1 MEVHMVMQKTQ
12 PIKDK
17 KDIQRLKQYYLDRHQ
32 VRNYTLFTLGVNT
45 SLRIGDLLALTWGDV
60 YSFECRRFRDHI
72 MLTEQKTGKSN
83 QIALNKEA
91 TKALKLLMELQYE
104 ISPKMYIFKS
114 REGQNRHIDRTQAFH
129 IIKNA
134 ASDLQLTGTISCH
147 SLRKTFGYHAWK
159 DGVPPALIMSIYN
172 HSSLEITKRYL
183 SIDQDDKDMVFL
195 KLNL

>member
-1 MEVHMVMQKTQ
+1 MQKTQ

-17 KDIQRLKQYYLDRHQ
+17 RDIQRLKQYYLDRQQ
-32 VRNYTLFTLGVNT
+32 VRNYALFTLGINT
-45 SLRIGDLLALTWGDV
+45 SLRIGDLLGLTWSDV
-60 YSFECRRFRDHI
+60 YDFGRRQFRDHI
-72 MLTEQKTGKSN
+72 RITEQKTGKNN

-91 TKALKLLMELQYE
+91 VKALDSLRLSLHDFG
-104 ISPKMYIFKS
+104 PGFYIFQS
-114 REGQNRHIDRTQAFH
+114 REGINRHIDRTQAFH

-134 ASDLQLTGTISCH
+134 ATALHITGTISCH

-159 DGVPPALIMSIYN
+159 DGVPPVLIMSIYN

>member
-1 MEVHMVMQKTQ
+1 MDMQKTQ

-60 YSFECRRFRDHI
+60 YQFESGRFRDHI
-72 MLTEQKTGKSN
+72 VLTEQKTGKHN
-83 QIALNKEA
+83 QIALNREA
-91 TKALKLLMELQYE
+91 VKALKLLKGLQGK
-104 ISPKMYIFKS
+104 IGPKEYIFRS
-114 REGQNRHIDRTQAFH
+114 REGGNRHIDRTQAFH

-134 ASDLQLTGTISCH
+134 AVDLQISGTISCH

>member
-1 MEVHMVMQKTQ
+1 MQKTQ
-12 PIKDK
+12 PIKNK
-17 KDIQRLKQYYLDRHQ
+17 RDIKRLKQYYLDRHQ

-60 YSFECRRFRDHI
+60 YNFECRKFRSHI
-72 MLTEQKTGKSN
+72 ALTEQKTGKCN
-83 QIALNKEA
+83 QIALNREA
-91 TKALKLLMELQYE
+91 VNALRQLMELQFN
-104 ISPKMYIFKS
+104 IGPNRYIFQS

-129 IIKNA
+129 IIKDA
-134 ASDLQLTGTISCH
+134 AADLQIAGTISCH

-172 HSSLEITKRYL
+172 HSSIEITKRYL
-183 SIDQDDKDMVFL
+183 SIDQDDKDKVFL

>member
-1 MEVHMVMQKTQ
+1 MQKTQ

-17 KDIQRLKQYYLDRHQ
+17 RDIQRLKTYYLDRHQ

-45 SLRIGDLLALTWGDV
+45 SLRIGDLLALTWDDV
-60 YSFECRRFRDHI
+60 YDFGRWHFRDHI
-72 MLTEQKTGKSN
+72 RITEQKTHKHN
-83 QIALNKEA
+83 QIALNQEA
-91 TKALKLLMELQYE
+91 VKALALLWGSFPGPPKTGQYVF
-104 ISPKMYIFKS
+104 MS
-114 REGQNRHIDRTQAFH
+114 REGQNRPIDRTQAFH
-129 IIKNA
+129 IIKDA
-134 ASDLQLTGTISCH
+134 ALALHITGTISCH

>member
-1 MEVHMVMQKTQ
+1 MQKTQ

-17 KDIQRLKQYYLDRHQ
+17 KDIQRIKQYYLDRQQ
-32 VRNYTLFTLGVNT
+32 VRNYTLFTLGINT
-45 SLRIGDLLALTWGDV
+45 SLRIGDLLSLTWGDV
-60 YSFECRRFRDHI
+60 YDFARRRFRNHI
-72 MLTEQKTGKSN
+72 VVMEQKTGKCN
-83 QIALNKEA
+83 QIALNREA
-91 TKALKLLMELQYE
+91 VKALKLLMELPYKADPQYF
-104 ISPKMYIFKS
+104 IFRS

-129 IIKNA
+129 IIKDA
-134 ASDLQLTGTISCH
+134 AEKLQIAGTISCH

>member
-1 MEVHMVMQKTQ
+1 MDMQKTQ

-17 KDIQRLKQYYLDRHQ
+17 RDIQRLKQYYLDKRQ
-32 VRNYTLFTLGVNT
+32 VRNYALFTLGVNT

-60 YSFECRRFRDHI
+60 YNFKCRQFRDHI
-72 MLTEQKTGKSN
+72 AITEQKTGKSN
-83 QIALNKEA
+83 QIALNREA
-91 TKALKLLMELQYE
+91 VKALELLKESQDNVD
-104 ISPKMYIFKS
+104 SDRYIFQS
-114 REGQNRHIDRTQAFH
+114 REGNNRHIDRTQAFH

-134 ASDLQLTGTISCH
+134 AAELQITGTISCH